1 VMLGQRIVPQTYHP
15 LVDQMSEP
23 QLEEFV
29 GGVRKVVASCVE
41 VMPSH
46 AQFIARHCRAPKI
59 MM

>member
-1 VMLGQRIVPQTYHP
+1 
-15 LVDQMSEP
+15 MSEP